1 MADKYVP
8 GEIEARWAGRWERDG
23 LYRSRIDPS
32 RPKFYALTM
41 LPYPSGD
48 LHIGHW
54 YAMAPSD
61 ARARW
66 LRMRG
71 YNVLFPMGFDAF
83 GLNAENAAIKR
94 NIHPKT
100 WTERNMANMRRQ
112 LRTMGAIFDW
122 EREAVTSHPR
132 YYRWTQWFFLQFFKA
147 GLAYRK
153 NAAVD
158 FCPQCN
164 TTLAREQV
172 WGEDRHCERCGTP
185 VIKKELEQW
194 FFRTTDYAEELL
206 DHSLIDWPERVK
218 TMQANWIGRS
228 EGAHVTFRTEGGDP
242 IEVFTTRP
250 DTLWGAT
257 FMVLAPEHP
266 LVNRVTTPQQRPAV
280 EAYVAAAARKSE
292 IDRTAEGKDKTGVF
306 TGGYAVNPVN
316 SERIPIWIADY
327 VLISYGSGAIM
338 AVPAHDQRDFEFARK
353 FSLPIRIVIQPEGA
367 SDLDPDK
374 MTEAWPGEG
383 VMVNS
388 AQFDGTPATASHDG
402 AKNEAVRV
410 VTRWLEEQG
419 IGRAAINY
427 RLRDWL
433 ISRQR
438 YWGAPIPIVYCPA
451 CGTVPVPESELP
463 ILLPD
468 DVDFMPTGESP
479 LRYHEGFLH
488 TTCPQC
494 GGPATRETDTMD
506 TFMCSSWY
514 QYRYLSPLY
523 DGGPFDP
530 AEGAYWLPVDQYTG
544 GIEHATMHLMYTRF
558 FTKAMRDCGIFQPTA
573 EAAKAIG
580 RDTSGMFD
588 EPMLRLFNQGM
599 ILGEPRE
606 GDLVIAQGAFAGG
619 KFDATSVRVVESL
632 DGVPVTE
639 TQVAGEVLNRVETT
653 LHVRTPDGQ
662 DSHSGHRQRHDL
674 RHPRL
679 RRGRD
684 DQPDQ
689 APPGRG
695 EDVQDAGQRH
705 RARRAGRRVRR
716 GHGARLPDVRFPL
729 GSGRPLGQ
737 QGHLRRGALAARRMD
752 RGQRGCVAGHARPRR
767 RARSAPQSAPD
778 DQESLRRA
786 GGLQL
791 QHGHG
796 RADGAEEQ
804 PAKGRPRRQGEP
816 GGVGRGRR
824 DHAAADGPLHTVR
837 RRRAVGARRGAV
849 QHPQPGV
856 ARLRR
861 GAGRRRGD
869 HAGGAG
875 QRQGARPHPGARR
888 HRRGRGQAP
897 GAGVRRGEAAH
908 GRQARAQSDLHRRAG
923 HGEHRGV
930 VALERLLCYHESDRI
945 QGRSSYLRT
954 ASNELQ

>member
-8 GEIEARWAGRWERDG
+8 KDIETRWAERWERDG
-23 LYRSRIDPS
+23 LYRSVIDHS

-66 LRMRG
+66 LRMCG

-94 NIHPKT
+94 KIHPKI
-100 WTERNMANMRRQ
+100 WTERNIANMRRQ
-112 LRTMGAIFDW
+112 LRTMGAMFDW
-122 EREAVTSHPR
+122 EREAVTSHPE
-132 YYRWTQWFFLQFFKA
+132 YYRWTQWFFLQFYKA

-158 FCPQCN
+158 FCPTCN

-194 FFRTTDYAEELL
+194 FFRTTAYAEELL
-206 DHSLIDWPERVK
+206 DHSKIDWPERVK
-218 TMQANWIGRS
+218 IMQTNWIGRS
-228 EGAHVTFRTEGGDP
+228 EGAQVIFRTEGGDP

-266 LVNRVTTPQQRPAV
+266 LVEKITSPEQRPAV

-292 IDRTAEGKDKTGVF
+292 IDRTAEGKEKTGVF
-306 TGGYAVNPVN
+306 TGGYAINPVN
-316 SERIPIWIADY
+316 GERIPIWVADY

-353 FSLPIRIVIQPEGA
+353 YNLPIRIVIQPEGMA
-367 SDLDPDK
+367 DLDPDK

-388 AQFDGTPATASHDG
+388 GPFDGTPATASHDG
-402 AKNEAVRV
+402 TKNQAVSV
-410 VTRWLEEQG
+410 VTRWLEEKG
-419 IGRAAINY
+419 IGHAAVNY

-438 YWGAPIPIVYCPA
+438 YWGAPIPIVYCDR
-451 CGTVPVPESELP
+451 CGIVPVPEEDLP
-463 ILLPD
+463 VLLPD

-479 LRYHEGFLH
+479 LKYHEGFWH

-514 QYRYLSPLY
+514 QYRYLSPHY
-523 DGGPFDP
+523 DKGPFDP

-558 FTKAMRDCGIFQPTA
+558 FTKAMRDCGIFKPTK

-580 RDTSGMFD
+580 RDTTGMFD

-599 ILGEPRE
+599 ILGEPRD
-606 GDLVIAQGAFAGG
+606 GDMIIASGAFESD
-619 KFDATSVRVVESL
+619 KLFKATGIRVVESVA
-632 DGVPVTE
+632 DVPITE
-639 TQVAGEVLNRVETT
+639 IQVAGEVMNRVETT
-653 LHVRTPDGQ
+653 LHVRTPDGREIVVDTDKNTTFDIPGFGPDATINQ
-662 DSHSGHRQRHDL
+662 IKHHLDVEKMSKTQGNVVAPDELVEEFGADTVRAYLMFAFRWEQGGPWDSKGIYGVVRWLNDVWALVNDGAPTGTPDPAAERDL
-674 RHPRL
+674 RRKVHQTIKKVSDGLETFGFNTAMAGLMELKNTLQKVAREANVSREVWDEAVRTL
-679 RRGRD
+679 LLLM
-684 DQPDQ
+684 
-689 APPGRG
+689 APFTPF
-695 EDVQDAGQRH
+695 V
-705 RARRAGRRVRR
+705 
-716 GHGARLPDVRFPL
+716 
-729 GSGRPLGQ
+729 
-737 QGHLRRGALAARRMD
+737 
-752 RGQRGCVAGHARPRR
+752 
-767 RARSAPQSAPD
+767 
-778 DQESLRRA
+778 
-786 GGLQL
+786 
-791 QHGHG
+791 
-796 RADGAEEQ
+796 AEELWARIGQ
-804 PAKGRPRRQGEP
+804 PYSIHNQSWPVYDPEI
-816 GGVGRGRR
+816 
-824 DHAAADGPLHTVR
+824 AAEEEITLVVQVNGKVR
-837 RRRAVGARRGAV
+837 
-849 QHPQPGV
+849 
-856 ARLRR
+856 
-861 GAGRRRGD
+861 
-869 HAGGAG
+869 
-875 QRQGARPHPGARR
+875 
-888 HRRGRGQAP
+888 
-897 GAGVRRGEAAH
+897 
-908 GRQARAQSDLHRRAG
+908 
-923 HGEHRGV
+923 
-930 VALERLLCYHESDRI
+930 DRI
-945 QGRSSYLRT
+945 QVPANISEQEAKRLALESEGAKRHMDGKQPRKVIFV
-954 ASNELQ
+954 ADRGMVNIVV